1 MSRRGRG
8 EGSLWQRRDGRWE
21 GRVQL
26 GWSPEGRRMYRAVIA
41 PTQAETVRRLAD
53 LRRQLAAGLPATD
66 QRLTVAAYLMRWL
79 DDAGPRLRPSTLT
92 RYKGLVRGQL
102 VPRLGRVKL
111 HALAPSDVARMMA
124 AVQADGLSPRTA
136 GHCRAVLR
144 CALADAERDGL
155 VGRNAA
161 RLADAPR
168 LPVPTPV
175 VLEPTDVWAIL
186 DAMADDP
193 PLRRLATVAITTG
206 LRIGEQLGLRWAD
219 LDTERRCLTVRTTLQ
234 RTAGAYSL
242 GEPKSTA
249 SRRVVPLPDA
259 ALEVLRDE
267 RKAQA
272 AAQLAA
278 GGRWHQPIPGLVFT
292 TATGRPCNGSG
303 ILHRFQA
310 ALAAAD
316 LSKLRWHDLRAAH
329 GSLMLA
335 EGADISVV
343 SRKLGHSSVALT
355 ARHYGGVAD
364 TLQRAAADRLG
375 LALQRPV

>member
-1 MSRRGRG
+1 
-8 EGSLWQRRDGRWE
+8 
-21 GRVQL
+21 VQL
-26 GWSPEGRRMYRAVIA
+26 GWSPEGRRLYRSVIA
-41 PTQAETVRRLAD
+41 PSQAEAVRRLAD

-66 QRLTVAAYLMRWL
+66 QRLTVTAYLARWL
-79 DDAGPRLRPSTLT
+79 DDAAPRLRPSTLT
-92 RYKGLVRGQL
+92 RYAGLVRGQL
-102 VPRLGRVKL
+102 VPKLGRLKL

-155 VGRNAA
+155 VGRNVA

-168 LPVPTPV
+168 VPAPTPT
-175 VLEPTDVWAIL
+175 VLEPAEVWAVL
-186 DAMADDP
+186 DACTEP
-193 PLRRLATVAITTG
+193 GLRRLATVAITTG
-206 LRIGEQLGLRWAD
+206 LRLGEQLGLRWAD
-219 LDTERRCLTVRTTLQ
+219 VDTERRCLTVRTTLQ

-249 SRRVVPLPDA
+249 SRRVVPLTDS
-259 ALEVLRDE
+259 ALEALHQE
-267 RKAQA
+267 RQAQL

-278 GGRWHQPIPGLVFT
+278 GSRWRQPIPGLVFT
-292 TATGRPCNGSG
+292 TATGAPRNGNAVTHS
-303 ILHRFQA
+303 FQD
-310 ALAAAD
+310 ALAAAG
-316 LSKLRWHDLRAAH
+316 LSRLRWHDLRAAH
-329 GSLMLA
+329 GALMLA

-343 SRKLGHSSVALT
+343 SRKLGHSSVSLT

-364 TLQRAAADRLG
+364 SLQRAAADRLG

>member
-8 EGSLWQRRDGRWE
+8 EGSLWPRKDGRWE

-26 GWSPEGRRMYRAVIA
+26 GWSPEGRRLYRSVIA
-41 PTQAETVRRLAD
+41 PSQAEAVRRLAD

-66 QRLTVAAYLMRWL
+66 QRLTVTAYLARWL
-79 DDAGPRLRPSTLT
+79 DDAAPRLRPSTLT
-92 RYKGLVRGQL
+92 RYAGLVRGQL
-102 VPRLGRVKL
+102 VPKLGRLKL

-155 VGRNAA
+155 VGRNVA

-168 LPVPTPV
+168 VPAPTPT
-175 VLEPTDVWAIL
+175 VLEPAEVWAVL
-186 DAMADDP
+186 DACTEP
-193 PLRRLATVAITTG
+193 GLRRLATVAITTG
-206 LRIGEQLGLRWAD
+206 LRLGEQLGLRWAD
-219 LDTERRCLTVRTTLQ
+219 VDTERRCLTVRTTLQ

-249 SRRVVPLPDA
+249 SRRVVPLTDS
-259 ALEVLRDE
+259 ALEALHQE
-267 RKAQA
+267 RQAQL

-278 GGRWHQPIPGLVFT
+278 GSRWRQPIPGLVFT
-292 TATGRPCNGSG
+292 TATGAPRNGNAVTHS
-303 ILHRFQA
+303 FQD
-310 ALAAAD
+310 ALAAAG
-316 LSKLRWHDLRAAH
+316 LSRLRWHDLRAAH
-329 GSLMLA
+329 GALMLA

-343 SRKLGHSSVALT
+343 SRKLGHSSVSLT

-364 TLQRAAADRLG
+364 SLQRAAADRLG